1 MTLLVPFD
9 GTELAETGLVRA
21 VEFDA
26 VFDEGVVAVSVI
38 PDGNTEYARE
48 AGWIDGDER
57 FEMEAITA
65 RLRDQVSALAPHAEF
80 RTETVGQYAA
90 SGTIAKRVRRAAHE
104 EDASMVVIGSKNAGH
119 LTVSVTS
126 VGGTIATD
134 DAYDVLIVRN
144 RSPAK
149 VAKLKDASPHKS
161 PASSFYSSG

>member
-1 MTLLVPFD
+1 
-9 GTELAETGLVRA
+9 
-21 VEFDA
+21 
-26 VFDEGVVAVSVI
+26 
-38 PDGNTEYARE
+38 
-48 AGWIDGDER
+48 
-57 FEMEAITA
+57 
-65 RLRDQVSALAPHAEF
+65 
-80 RTETVGQYAA
+80 
-90 SGTIAKRVRRAAHE
+90 
-104 EDASMVVIGSKNAGH
+104 MVVIGSENAGH